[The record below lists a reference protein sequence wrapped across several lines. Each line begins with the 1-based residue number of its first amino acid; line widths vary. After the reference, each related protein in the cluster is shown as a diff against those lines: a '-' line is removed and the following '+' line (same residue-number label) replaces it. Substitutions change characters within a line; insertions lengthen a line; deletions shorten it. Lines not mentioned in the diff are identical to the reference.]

1 VKITVDNDAG
11 RALLA
16 LRAGEMTSG
25 AITER
30 IGNGGVVSALAR
42 AGLVEGD
49 FDGWR
54 LTAAGRAACPL
65 RNPLA
70 ATVLKPPPPALTTNH
85 PWRTLPPRLMPS
97 IKEIAMPESKTAET
111 IAQATARLAAANATT
126 ETAQAA
132 APTASAPA
140 VQDAATIVLG
150 ILASATGG
158 LKRGVLIRRSGLQE
172 GTVDSAIS
180 RLVKRGQAER
190 AQYGVIR
197 LVGGASAAAAVPAAA
212 PAPVAPKIEKPQA
225 LALAPAPANP
235 AFDFALH
242 DDGRLAISAGDDV
255 LVLQRNDTYRLARF
269 LGLFD
274 VDVVAQSQAA

>member
-1 VKITVDNDAG
+1 MKITVDNDAG

>member
-1 VKITVDNDAG
+1 
-11 RALLA
+11 
-16 LRAGEMTSG
+16 
-25 AITER
+25 
-30 IGNGGVVSALAR
+30 
-42 AGLVEGD
+42 
-49 FDGWR
+49 
-54 LTAAGRAACPL
+54 
-65 RNPLA
+65 
-70 ATVLKPPPPALTTNH
+70 
-85 PWRTLPPRLMPS
+85 
-97 IKEIAMPESKTAET
+97 MPESKTAET

-132 APTASAPA
+132 APTAAATP
-140 VQDAATIVLG
+140 VQDAASVVLS

-197 LVGGASAAAAVPAAA
+197 LVGSASAAVAVPAVA
-212 PAPVAPKIEKPQA
+212 PAPAAPKIEKPQA

-274 VDVVAQSQAA
+274 VDVVAQSHAA

>member
-1 VKITVDNDAG
+1 
-11 RALLA
+11 
-16 LRAGEMTSG
+16 
-25 AITER
+25 
-30 IGNGGVVSALAR
+30 
-42 AGLVEGD
+42 
-49 FDGWR
+49 
-54 LTAAGRAACPL
+54 
-65 RNPLA
+65 
-70 ATVLKPPPPALTTNH
+70 
-85 PWRTLPPRLMPS
+85 
-97 IKEIAMPESKTAET
+97 MPESKTAEI
-111 IAQATARLAAANATT
+111 IAQATARLAAANATA

-132 APTASAPA
+132 APTAAATA
-140 VQDAATIVLG
+140 VQDAASVVLS

-158 LKRGVLIRRSGLQE
+158 LKRGVLIRRTGLTE

-197 LVGGASAAAAVPAAA
+197 LVGGASAAAAVPAVA
-212 PAPVAPKIEKPQA
+212 PAPAAPKIEKP
-225 LALAPAPANP
+225 LALAPAPTNP

>member
-1 VKITVDNDAG
+1 MKITVDNDAG

-42 AGLVEGD
+42 IGLVEGD
-49 FDGWR
+49 TDGWR

-85 PWRTLPPRLMPS
+85 PWRTLPPRLMPP
-97 IKEIAMPESKTAET
+97 IKEIAMPESKTAEI
-111 IAQATARLAAANATT
+111 IAQATARLAAANATA

-132 APTASAPA
+132 APTAAATA
-140 VQDAATIVLG
+140 VQDAASVVLS

-158 LKRGVLIRRSGLQE
+158 LKRGVLIRRTGLTE

-197 LVGGASAAAAVPAAA
+197 LVGGASAAAAVPAVA
-212 PAPVAPKIEKPQA
+212 PAPAAPKIEKPQA